1 MLTLKANFNMLK
13 KINFD
18 EEKGI
23 DLKTKVLIGIFL
35 FFFILYWVN
44 KFFDNY
50 RLTSPIDIKIRI
62 KSPIEKRIQP
72 QKPNRSQNKTNKIKK
87 TSVYT
92 QKEKTS
98 QEGAK
103 FGQILA
109 STKIVEEKVI
119 PFPKL
124 LNEREYELRK
134 EILEY
139 VKDKLTEN
147 QIIAFDNII
156 KKESGYNPA
165 SKNDIGAGGLC
176 QAYPYEKMNCELKFE
191 DWKCQV
197 DWCLKYI
204 ENRYKN
210 PIEAW
215 RFHLVNNWF

>member
-1 MLTLKANFNMLK
+1 MLK
-13 KINFD
+13 KIDFD
-18 EEKGI
+18 ERKI
-23 DLKTKVLIGIFL
+23 NLKTKVLIGIFL
-35 FFFILYWVN
+35 FFFTLYWVN

-50 RLTSPIDIKIRI
+50 RLTSPIEIKI
-62 KSPIEKRIQP
+62 KSPIEKRYP
-72 QKPNRSQNKTNKIKK
+72 PSSSKENRSKGVKK
-87 TSVYT
+87 TTSS
-92 QKEKTS
+92 KEGGRRLNKVLVK
-98 QEGAK
+98 E
-103 FGQILA
+103 
-109 STKIVEEKVI
+109 EEKVI

-124 LNEREYELRK
+124 LNQREFELRN

-156 KKESGYNPA
+156 KKESGYNPT

-176 QAYPYEKMNCELKFE
+176 QAYPYEKMGCELKFE
-191 DWKCQV
+191 AWKCQV

-215 RFHLVNNWF
+215 KFHLVNNWF

>member
-1 MLTLKANFNMLK
+1 MIK
-13 KINFD
+13 KINF
-18 EEKGI
+18 EKRGLN
-23 DLKTKVLIGIFL
+23 LKTKILVFLLLFMIFEYL
-35 FFFILYWVN
+35 NY
-44 KFFDNY
+44 KFWSNY
-50 RLTSPIDIKIRI
+50 TVQSPILIKFQ
-62 KSPIEKRIQP
+62 SPI
-72 QKPNRSQNKTNKIKK
+72 IKK
-87 TSVYT
+87 KSSYPYKQPT
-92 QKEKTS
+92 KTS

-109 STKIVEEKVI
+109 KTKGVEEKVI
-119 PFPKL
+119 PFNKL

-134 EILEY
+134 EILKY
-139 VKDKLTEN
+139 VEDKLTEN

-156 KKESGYNPA
+156 KRESGYNPT

-176 QAYPYEKMNCELKFE
+176 QAYPYEKMGCELKFE

-215 RFHLVNNWF
+215 KFHLVNNWF

>member
-1 MLTLKANFNMLK
+1 MLK
-13 KINFD
+13 KIDFD
-18 EEKGI
+18 EKKGI

-35 FFFILYWVN
+35 FFFILYWIN

-50 RLTSPIDIKIRI
+50 RLTSPIEIKIKI
-62 KSPIEKRIQP
+62 KSPIEKRYPPSEKEI
-72 QKPNRSQNKTNKIKK
+72 RSKGVKKMTSSKEGGYQNKVLT
-87 TSVYT
+87 
-92 QKEKTS
+92 KE
-98 QEGAK
+98 
-103 FGQILA
+103 I
-109 STKIVEEKVI
+109 EEKVI

-124 LNEREYELRK
+124 LNQREYELRK

-139 VKDKLTEN
+139 LKDKLTEN

-156 KKESGYNPA
+156 KRESGYNPT

-191 DWKCQV
+191 VWKCQV

>member
-1 MLTLKANFNMLK
+1 MIK
-13 KINFD
+13 KLD
-18 EEKGI
+18 VEKKGLN
-23 DLKTKVLIGIFL
+23 LKTKILIFL
-35 FFFILYWVN
+35 ILFLIFEYLN
-44 KFFDNY
+44 YKFWSVY
-50 RLTSPIDIKIRI
+50 SLQTPIIIKFQN
-62 KSPIEKRIQP
+62 PI
-72 QKPNRSQNKTNKIKK
+72 IKK
-87 TSVYT
+87 
-92 QKEKTS
+92 KEGYPYKQPTKTS
-98 QEGAK
+98 QERAK

-119 PFPKL
+119 PFNKL
-124 LNEREYELRK
+124 LNEKEYELRK

-191 DWKCQV
+191 AWKCQV

-215 RFHLVNNWF
+215 KFHLINNWF